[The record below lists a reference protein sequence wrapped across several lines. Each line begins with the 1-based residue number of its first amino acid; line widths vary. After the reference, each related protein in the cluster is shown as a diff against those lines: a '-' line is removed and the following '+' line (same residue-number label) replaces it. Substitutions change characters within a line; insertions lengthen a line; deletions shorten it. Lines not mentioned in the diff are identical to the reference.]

1 MHTRVCMHMFSNMRT
16 HPEPRFGHKSF
27 FFFFFFNLVIFHM
40 FFDSVLG

>member
-27 FFFFFFNLVIFHM
+27 FFFFNLVIFHM